1 MSSIGATS
9 FHASVAGLA
18 APERT
23 PDELERGQ
31 ANPSRLNAFAQAFRD
46 RANAAQPHL
55 GAALATAG
63 AFVGQMAQQAIT
75 CGGPTFMREEVSMQL
90 FSALREK
97 HPALAVSLQVGMSLA
112 TILAHTHMREGRM
125 NRATEHNVGV
135 AGHMGVSRDEFA
147 GLPADVRARKI
158 ASQERDSKAV
168 TRAQIGAEALF
179 ATVSVIGLAAGN
191 HDLTSR
197 LFATQMRNLVYAAT
211 RESGQATLAFTRSS
225 GATHGVNEQNMT
237 KMACVYAAMTLAMGM
252 AQDALARRLL
262 PDGQQVAGG
271 GVSGPDGKQL
281 TGSELQKAIALVAS
295 ARAVCNTAVEV
306 VDAFLGKHFENA
318 QVGGQQ
324 SAQRLNA
331 HALLPAK
338 DYQRLLDHSPTRLAW
353 NNSAN
358 AASLIFQQVTN
369 AAGHPAAGVVSLLN
383 NSISAAAFGLM
394 YPMIN
399 QTYQAHAKIR
409 AEVAAAPARA
419 ESVGEMGR
427 EASAPGTPLG
437 EAPLQL
443 APHEF
448 ELEDFPPTHLEPGN
462 EGSGHVTPQSSRAP
476 TPASRTSARPV
487 ESEHRAG
494 SLLAGSV
501 ANSSDSDD
509 EVIELETPG
518 AARLRESLAAE
529 ALEEARGEGGSEVS
543 SVGSRESSPS
553 EYSSQTNGSAPLPP
567 LPPSPVSSSAVPP
580 SRSQSVEPP
589 TPHREETG
597 NTRPR
602 SASF

>member
-1 MSSIGATS
+1 MIPINAPSPHALTS
-9 FHASVAGLA
+9 GLRA
-18 APERT
+18 EEPT
-23 PDELERGQ
+23 PNELERGQ
-31 ANPSRLNAFAQAFRD
+31 ANPSRLNAFVQAFRD
-46 RANAAQPHL
+46 RTHAAQPHL
-55 GAALATAG
+55 ETALATAG

-97 HPALAVSLQVGMSLA
+97 HPAIAVSLQVAMSLA
-112 TILAHTHMREGRM
+112 TILAHTHVREGRM

-135 AGHMGVSRDEFA
+135 AGHIGVSRDEFA
-147 GLPADVRARKI
+147 GLPDDVRARKI

-168 TRAQIGAEALF
+168 TRAQISAEALF

-237 KMACVYAAMTLAMGM
+237 KMACAYTVMTLAMGM

-262 PDGQQVAGG
+262 PDGQQVSGG

-281 TGSELQKAIALVAS
+281 TGSELQKAIALVAT

-306 VDAFLGKHFENA
+306 VDAFLGKHFENK

-324 SAQRLNA
+324 SAQRFDA
-331 HALLPAK
+331 AALLPAK

-383 NSISAAAFGLM
+383 NSVSAAAFGLM

-409 AEVAAAPARA
+409 AEVAAAPALPEVDDVVDDETA
-419 ESVGEMGR
+419 
-427 EASAPGTPLG
+427 APGTPVSETPPRPASNEFVLG
-437 EAPLQL
+437 ELPS
-443 APHEF
+443 
-448 ELEDFPPTHLEPGN
+448 TRSRPGE
-462 EGSGHVTPQSSRAP
+462 EGSGHVSRQSSRAP
-476 TPASRTSARPV
+476 SPAPRTPASPLA
-487 ESEHRAG
+487 SEHRAG
-494 SLLAGSV
+494 SPVAEPLA
-501 ANSSDSDD
+501 ASSDSDE
-509 EVIELETPG
+509 EVIEIETPG
-518 AARLRESLAAE
+518 AALLRESLAAE
-529 ALEEARGEGGSEVS
+529 ALEAARSEGGLDGASLASHE
-543 SVGSRESSPS
+543 RSPS
-553 EYSSQTNGSAPLPP
+553 EYSTETISSAPLPP
-567 LPPSPVSSSAVPP
+567 LPPSPASSSSVPP

-589 TPHREETG
+589 STHREDTE